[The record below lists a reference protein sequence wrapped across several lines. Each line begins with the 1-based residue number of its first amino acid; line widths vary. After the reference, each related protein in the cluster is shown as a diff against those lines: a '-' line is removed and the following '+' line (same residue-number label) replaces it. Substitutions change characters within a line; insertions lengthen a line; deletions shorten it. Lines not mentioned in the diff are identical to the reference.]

1 MIKVFKN
8 ADELSKTAAEIISE
22 ISIRSVEI
30 KGSFSLVLSG
40 GSSPKQTY
48 KYLTHSTYKDKIP
61 WDKTYLFW
69 GDERFVPEDDPQ
81 NNYGSSKDILL
92 RKIPISP
99 SQVFPIPTKSEP
111 SDSALQYENKIKEF
125 FKNSTPSFDLI
136 LLGLGSNA
144 HTASLFPNT
153 EVLNDDIRLVKEVF
167 VEEVKMYRITM
178 TAQLINSAKNILFLV
193 FGEDKAKAVSKVIE
207 GYYDPQNFPAQLIK
221 PVDGTIRWF
230 LDKSAAS
237 KLKLAD

>member
-1 MIKVFKN
+1 MIKVFEN
-8 ADELSKTAAEIISE
+8 ADELSKAAADIISE
-22 ISIRSVEI
+22 ISIRSVEK
-30 KGSFSLVLSG
+30 KGKFSLVLSG

-48 KYLTHSTYKDKIP
+48 KFLTHSAYKDKIP

-81 NNYGSSKDILL
+81 NNYRSSKDILL
-92 RKIPISP
+92 KKISIP
-99 SQVFPIPTKSEP
+99 SNQILPIPTKGDP
-111 SDSALQYENKIKEF
+111 ADCALQYENTIKEF
-125 FKNSTPSFDLI
+125 FKSSKPLFDLI

-144 HTASLFPNT
+144 HTASLFPHT
-153 EVLNDDIRLVKEVF
+153 EVLNENKRLVKEVF
-167 VEEVKMYRITM
+167 VEELKMYRITM

-193 FGEDKAKAVSKVIE
+193 FGEDKAEVASKVIE
-207 GYYDPQNFPAQLIK
+207 GNYDPQNYPAQLIK
-221 PVDGTIRWF
+221 PFDGTIRWF